1 METGEVGVDC
11 KLQGFRVFGLQKKI
25 IASKWGVCVCVC
37 VMCVCDVADLSA
49 VDMKFENPDLWCTY
63 WGLNYQL

>member
-37 VMCVCDVADLSA
+37 DVTDLLA
-49 VDMKFENPDLWCTY
+49 VDMKFENPDLWCTC
-63 WGLNYQL
+63 WGLNCQL

>member
-25 IASKWGVCVCVC
+25 IPSKWGCVC
-37 VMCVCDVADLSA
+37 VML
-49 VDMKFENPDLWCTY
+49 DMKFENPDLWCAY